1 MTPILTIDHVNKAF
15 GGVITANDI
24 SFQVNAGHIHGLIG
38 PNGAGKTTLMNLISG
53 FLPVDSGKIYLK
65 DTEITNIPSNKRARM
80 GVGRTF
86 QTPRFFNHA
95 NIRVNLQLGI
105 DLGNTNKGYLKSF
118 FTSDG
123 NQLEE
128 SLDAYIKLAGFDID
142 LDDAISSLTYG
153 QMKILEIVRSLMA
166 NPKVLLVDEPCAGL
180 NDKEGENVM
189 ELLKYA
195 AYEKGIGVLLIEH
208 SMDVVMNV
216 CEDIVVIDF
225 GKMIA
230 HGTPKEVSVDE
241 NVITAYLGRDD
252 S

>member
-153 QMKILEIVRSLMA
+153 QMKILE
-166 NPKVLLVDEPCAGL
+166 
-180 NDKEGENVM
+180 NVM